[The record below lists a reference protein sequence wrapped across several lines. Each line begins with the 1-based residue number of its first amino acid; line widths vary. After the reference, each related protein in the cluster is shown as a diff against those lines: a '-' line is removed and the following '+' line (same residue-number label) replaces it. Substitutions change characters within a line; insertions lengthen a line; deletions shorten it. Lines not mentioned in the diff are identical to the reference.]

1 MLILYIFE
9 KIHSELTVLSEIA
22 IYKRYYIHFICGFFT
37 IGISH
42 FINRIR
48 FGKMYTNSNLKNV
61 LMNVIIISAITN
73 NESMDN
79 KIERIEMYA
88 KRRNFVHKL
97 KVNTDYIVDVATNR
111 TVNN

>member
-1 MLILYIFE
+1 MTHKYKLLLSSKSLSINDILLILFAIF
-9 KIHSELTVLSEIA
+9 
-22 IYKRYYIHFICGFFT
+22 F

-42 FINRIR
+42 FINRIQFR
-48 FGKMYTNSNLKNV
+48 KMYTNSNLKNV

-73 NESMDN
+73 NEPMDN
-79 KIERIEMYA
+79 KIEPKEMYA
-88 KRRNFVHKL
+88 KRRNCVHKL